1 MRSEKKNILE
11 FTLFY
16 NRYKTKI
23 YNYVLRMVN
32 DRMLCE
38 DIVQNVFLKLYENIM
53 VIRNKDSVQFW
64 LFRTARNDVYA
75 FYRGKK
81 TKVDQFYVSD
91 SNEVEISSNLDLQES
106 LELKDVKE
114 HVMNHLSEM
123 SFDQREV
130 FILKEYGGF
139 TYKEIASLMDIDENL
154 VKSRLFKT
162 RKKLI
167 NELEKIVV

>member
-1 MRSEKKNILE
+1 
-11 FTLFY
+11 
-16 NRYKTKI
+16 
-23 YNYVLRMVN
+23 MVN

>member
-1 MRSEKKNILE
+1 
-11 FTLFY
+11 
-16 NRYKTKI
+16 
-23 YNYVLRMVN
+23 MVN

-64 LFRTARNDVYA
+64 LFRTARNDVYSY
-75 FYRGKK
+75 YRGKK
-81 TKVDQFYVSD
+81 SKVDQFNVAD
-91 SNEVEISSNLDLQES
+91 SHQLDISSNLDIQES

-139 TYKEIASLMDIDENL
+139 TYKEIASLMEIDENL

-167 NELEKIVV
+167 NELEKIIV